1 MVEFHY
7 IDAETAK
14 KIHHLTI
21 KHSGGGADGILD
33 FGKIESV
40 LEHIQNDDYY
50 PAFVDKLTHL
60 FFCVCKFHGFEDGN
74 KRLAITLS
82 AQFLLINGYMS
93 VAKTFF
99 LETENISY
107 HVAAGNIDKDL
118 LHEIMESIMRGDFE
132 NNEEIKFKYYKAISP
147 YEQFALL

>member
-1 MVEFHY
+1 MAEIHY
-7 IDAETAK
+7 IDANTAK
-14 KIHHLTI
+14 RIHILTI
-21 KHSGGGADGILD
+21 KHSGGGAEGIID

-50 PAFVDKLTHL
+50 PEFVDKLTHL
-60 FFCVCKFHGFEDGN
+60 FFCICKFHSFEDGN

-99 LETENISY
+99 TETENISY
-107 HVAAGNIDKDL
+107 HVAAGNINKEL
-118 LHEIMESIMRGDFE
+118 LHEIMESIMRGNFE
-132 NNEEIKFKYYKAISP
+132 ENEEIKFKYYMAISKP
-147 YEQFALL
+147 DA